1 MMKTQVIL
9 TGISIVPKTFKKE
22 KDLDVQIIENA
33 YNIRELANQNKEV
46 MVVVA
51 YLPFIEMRHY
61 DLYTHFQKTHP
72 HMQIIF
78 VVNELSGNMKLKL
91 KHNEDF
97 IVLWKTEEN
106 SLIENIHRALEGKR
120 IKLRQDRRE
129 PHDVKGLL
137 SPSTLPSGGMNSISK
152 GFKPMLPGNFEN
164 LSQHG
169 SCVKIA
175 AKYYEPKDFVN
186 LSYQNKEGE
195 FITIQGQV
203 RWSKW
208 NKEEQTQELGLH
220 FVSSN

>member
-1 MMKTQVIL
+1 MKTQVIL
-9 TGISIVPKTFKKE
+9 TGISIVPKIFKRE
-22 KDLDVQIIENA
+22 KDLDVQLIENA
-33 YNIRELANQNKEV
+33 YNIRDLATQNKEA

-51 YLPFIEMRHY
+51 YLPFLEMRHY
-61 DLYTHFQKTHP
+61 DLYTHFQKAHP
-72 HMQIIF
+72 HMQTIF

-106 SLIENIHRALEGKR
+106 SLLENIKRALEGKK

-129 PHDVKGLL
+129 PHEVKGLL
-137 SPSTLPSGGMNSISK
+137 SPSALPTGTSK
-152 GFKPMLPGNFEN
+152 GFKPMLPGAFEN

-169 SCVKIA
+169 SCVKIS

-186 LSYQNKEGE
+186 LSYQNKEGD

-208 NKEEQTQELGLH
+208 NKEDQTQELGLH

>member
-1 MMKTQVIL
+1 MKTQVIL
-9 TGISIVPKTFKKE
+9 TGTSIIPKIFKKE
-22 KDLDVQIIENA
+22 KDLEVRLSENPYDLRDMA
-33 YNIRELANQNKEV
+33 AQNKEA
-46 MVVVA
+46 MVVVV

-61 DLYTHFQKTHP
+61 DLYSHFQKSHP
-72 HMQIIF
+72 QLQTIF

-106 SLIENIHRALEGKR
+106 SLLENIHRALEGKR

-129 PHDVKGLL
+129 PHEVRGLL
-137 SPSTLPSGGMNSISK
+137 SPSALPIGTSR
-152 GFKPMLPGNFEN
+152 GFKPMLPGAFEN
-164 LSQHG
+164 ISEHG
-169 SCVKIA
+169 SCLKIA

-186 LSYQNKEGE
+186 LSYQNKEGD

-208 NKEEQTQELGLH
+208 NKDEQTQELGLH

>member
-9 TGISIVPKTFKKE
+9 TGLSIVPKIFKKE
-22 KDLDVQIIENA
+22 KDLEVQIIENP
-33 YNIRELANQNKEV
+33 YSIRELATQNKEA

-51 YLPFIEMRHY
+51 YLPFMEMRHY
-61 DLYTHFQKTHP
+61 DLYSHFQKTHP
-72 HMQIIF
+72 HMQTIF
-78 VVNELSGNMKLKL
+78 VVSELSGNMKIKL

-106 SLIENIHRALEGKR
+106 SLLENIKRALEGKR

-129 PHDVKGLL
+129 PHDVRGLL
-137 SPSTLPSGGMNSISK
+137 SPSALPSGSTKG
-152 GFKPMLPGNFEN
+152 GFKPMLPGAFEN
-164 LSQHG
+164 LSPHG

-175 AKYYEPKDFVN
+175 AKFYEPKDFVN
-186 LSYQNKEGE
+186 LSYQNKEGD

-208 NKEEQTQELGLH
+208 NKDEQTQELGLH
-220 FVSSN
+220 FVSSI

>member
-1 MMKTQVIL
+1 MKTQVIL
-9 TGISIVPKTFKKE
+9 TGISIVPKIFKKE

-33 YNIRELANQNKEV
+33 YNIRELATQNQEA

-51 YLPFIEMRHY
+51 YLPFLEMRHY
-61 DLYTHFQKTHP
+61 DLYSHFQKTHP
-72 HMQIIF
+72 HMQTIF

-106 SLIENIHRALEGKR
+106 SLLENIKRALEGKR

-129 PHDVKGLL
+129 PHEVRGLL
-137 SPSTLPSGGMNSISK
+137 SPSALPTGNTKS
-152 GFKPMLPGNFEN
+152 FKPMLPGAFEN
-164 LSQHG
+164 LSEHG
-169 SCVKIA
+169 SCMKIA
-175 AKYYEPKDFVN
+175 AKFYEPKDFVN
-186 LSYQNKEGE
+186 LSYQNKEGD

-203 RWSKW
+203 RWAKW
-208 NKEEQTQELGLH
+208 NKEDQTQELGLH